1 MKIPINNHEIDT
13 TINRCLPG
21 KYKLILIADLDE
33 NGYWTKG
40 DIVDRRL
47 PEPIFDYNSEIEL
60 KKIGPTVLPGILK
73 MKIKTICIF

>member
-40 DIVDRRL
+40 DIVERRL
-47 PEPIFDYNSEIEL
+47 PEPIFDYDSEIEL
-60 KKIGPTVLPGILK
+60 KKNWTNSITWNFK
-73 MKIKTICIF
+73 DED